1 MDYVRQLE
9 EFYSS
14 LDYNNLSTNAIAV
27 YSVLLHIASKT
38 KFLKEFNVANTT
50 LISKCSLTIK
60 QLQNARNELIT
71 KKYIAYKKG
80 RNQND
85 ARCILFCSRH
95 R

>member
-50 LISKCSLTIK
+50 LIS
-60 QLQNARNELIT
+60 
-71 KKYIAYKKG
+71 
-80 RNQND
+80 
-85 ARCILFCSRH
+85 
-95 R
+95 